1 MMRLIRSTSR
11 ALLSSLFL
19 LLLSLSVSAE
29 NYYLLQVD
37 YAEVSDKEL
46 QVALKQIQQ
55 LKELE
60 LQEIAGLP
68 PFHQRQD
75 ALDTEEHSFCLNCHL
90 ALPHRENERQ
100 RTFLNM
106 HSRYVACE
114 TCHLKSDKQTTLKY
128 RWLAFNQPHAGLEV
142 VALAGEGGSQE
153 SAPFLPIPGARIAPF
168 VGDEPAVLF
177 EKSHSAKRTLKEWET
192 SDELIKAK
200 LKARLHAPLQKEGPA
215 CEACHN
221 EKSMLDLVMLGA
233 NPIKKRQIEQNG
245 IARFFAR
252 FNEQTERL
260 RITDMLR

>member
-1 MMRLIRSTSR
+1 MIRLKPTTWIM
-11 ALLSSLFL
+11 ALGAL
-19 LLLSLSVSAE
+19 LLLVSHSVSAE

-37 YAEVSDKEL
+37 YAEISDKEL
-46 QVALKQIQQ
+46 QAALKQIQE

-60 LQEIAGLP
+60 LQEIVDLP

-114 TCHLKSDKQTTLKY
+114 TCHLKADKQTTLKY

-142 VALAGEGGSQE
+142 VALVSEGEVTE
-153 SAPFLPIPGARIAPF
+153 AAPFMPIPGARIAPF

-192 SDELIKAK
+192 SDELTKAK

-221 EKSMLDLVMLGA
+221 EKSLLDLVMLGA
-233 NPIKKRQIEQNG
+233 DPIKKRQIEQNG
-245 IARFFAR
+245 IASFFAR

-260 RITDMLR
+260 RITDLLR

>member
-1 MMRLIRSTSR
+1 MIRLKPSTAWAM
-11 ALLSSLFL
+11 ALSAL
-19 LLLSLSVSAE
+19 LLLVSLSVSAE

-37 YAEVSDKEL
+37 YAEISDEEL
-46 QVALKQIQQ
+46 QAALKQIQAF
-55 LKELE
+55 KEPE
-60 LQEIAGLP
+60 LQEIVGLP

-75 ALDTEEHSFCLNCHL
+75 VLDTEERSFCLNCHL

-114 TCHLKSDKQTTLKY
+114 TCHLKADKQTTLKY

-142 VALAGEGGSQE
+142 VALASEGE
-153 SAPFLPIPGARIAPF
+153 ALFMPIPGARIAPF

-192 SDELIKAK
+192 SDELTKAK

-221 EKSMLDLVMLGA
+221 EKSLLDLVMLGA
-233 NPIKKRQIEQNG
+233 DPIKKRQIEQNG
-245 IARFFAR
+245 IASFFAR

-260 RITDMLR
+260 RITDLLR

>member
-1 MMRLIRSTSR
+1 MMRLTGPTSC
-11 ALLSSLFL
+11 AIISSLFL
-19 LLLSLSVSAE
+19 LLVSLSVSAE

-37 YAEVSDKEL
+37 YAEISDKEL
-46 QVALKQIQQ
+46 QVALKQIQE

-75 ALDTEEHSFCLNCHL
+75 ALDTEERSFCLNCHL

-114 TCHLKSDKQTTLKY
+114 TCHLKSNKQTTLKY

-142 VALAGEGGSQE
+142 VALAGDSEAS
-153 SAPFLPIPGARIAPF
+153 FMPIPGARIAPF

-192 SDELIKAK
+192 SDGLTKAK

-221 EKSMLDLVMLGA
+221 EKSLLDLVMLGA
-233 NPIKKRQIEQNG
+233 DPIKKRQIEQNG
-245 IARFFAR
+245 IASFFAR

-260 RITDMLR
+260 RITDLLR